1 MIELKRLKLI
11 NWHNFENVTFDC
23 ARLTYMIGVN
33 AVGKTTILDAIRYC
47 LTTNRNFNALGNKK
61 SGRTL
66 QGSVHAKQ
74 RGENAY
80 RRPGRTVAYIGAE
93 FWDTV
98 KRTNFVIAVRVESEG
113 PMQELHPGDQTWYIS
128 EDGITL
134 EKLPFLDPRTGAPS
148 AKEDFKPAVGR
159 LSYTRSPSEARD
171 RICRALGIG
180 RASSPLGK
188 KFNEVFQMGTSMDEI
203 PNFREFLY
211 QYILPQPELDLEALQ
226 GDRVE
231 LENLHAVLAEAQ
243 TRAAALEQI
252 VAYGREAAAK
262 ETDALVNRGAAL
274 LARAE
279 ADAGEDASW
288 QSHLDAGR
296 RQLADLNAK
305 YEAAKN
311 AEAEAR
317 RAYLAAHGAAG
328 DSGAGRALDALTE
341 ELARKKSAL
350 DAAARTRNG
359 LETTADT
366 ITGLLT
372 QLNRSGFAVEKE
384 LWPQRLTAEHLP
396 ALTEALACIEKPLE
410 EQYFAARQAART
422 RNGLETTADT
432 ITGLLTQLNR
442 SGFAVEKELWPQR
455 LTAEHLPALTEAL
468 ACIEKPLEEQYFAA
482 RQASADLAKEQEA
495 LRAELNA
502 VSGGKWVYPH
512 GDAATKVRDAVNAEL
527 KSRGMTADAK
537 IFCELLTVADESW
550 QDCVEACLGDRR
562 FDILVPPA
570 HYAAAKSAFV
580 ALGDRVGPISLLDT
594 PGIRKADRH
603 AETAPADSLAAQVT
617 SENPLAAQY
626 ADTILRRIV
635 CCDTPDTLE
644 HFPDSATRDLLRHHP
659 FRLERLRR
667 PQRYIGLD
675 ARRERADALEA
686 QLAAQ
691 ADRCREAAQ
700 TEKTLKSAY
709 DQYQNVLRGHA
720 LEQLAELW
728 ASRAALDAARADYA
742 AQEQKLADCREN
754 PMLQQL
760 YREEEAREA
769 AWETARKAVEQ
780 VGGDIRVCEKQ
791 IASCEAEQSKAV
803 ETAAQSREAA
813 EAFFAQH
820 PLLEPLAQER
830 KKGLMT
836 GGRTARAAA
845 QTAEKAQTRLDDAL
859 RVYLTSTLEPA
870 QRDYNEHYVCDYPL
884 GLAGVEQYRAQHD
897 SLVRIDL
904 ERYAAR
910 LEQAQRDCKDRFRK
924 DILFRMKD
932 DIFNARRQFRE
943 LNKVMEQLTYGEEVY
958 RFELEPSRDP
968 QLAAF
973 YQVIVDKGNQQMTD
987 GDSLDNLAATAD
999 PVYERQV
1006 DALMEKIMA
1015 DVDENTRARQE
1026 GRTTSGATLSDYVD
1040 YRTYLDYDIKVTN
1053 TVSGQQAY
1061 LSRVSRDSSGG
1072 ENQAPFYVAI
1082 CASLLQIYQK
1092 SENSI
1097 RLVLLDEAFSKMTSD
1112 RIRPMMELFRRL
1124 QLQVLL
1130 ISTVEKSTAIQPYCD
1145 ITYSIVRH
1153 GDANAIAPFYRAGTL
1168 ADAPEKE
1175 TEYE

>member
-1 MIELKRLKLI
+1 MIELKRLRLI

-93 FWDTV
+93 FWDTA
-98 KRTNFVIAVRVESEG
+98 KRVPFVIAVRVESEG
-113 PMQELHPGDQTWYIS
+113 PMQELHPGDQTWYLS
-128 EDGITL
+128 EDGCTL
-134 EKLPFLDPRTGAPS
+134 EQLPFIDPRTGAPS
-148 AKEDFKPAVGR
+148 AKEDFKPATGR

-211 QYILPQPELDLEALQ
+211 QYILPQPELDLDALQ

-243 TRAAALEQI
+243 TRAAALETI
-252 VAYGREAAAK
+252 VNDGREAAEK
-262 ETDALVNRGAAL
+262 ETAALVNRGAAL
-274 LARAE
+274 LARAA
-279 ADAGEDASW
+279 ADAGEDATW
-288 QSHLDAGR
+288 QGHLEAGN
-296 RQLADLNAK
+296 RQLETLNAQ

-317 RAYLAAHGAAG
+317 RAYLAAHSAASASGEGA
-328 DSGAGRALDALTE
+328 ALDAMTE

-350 DAAARTRNG
+350 DAAARRAAGAEAAANKV
-359 LETTADT
+359 TA
-366 ITGLLT
+366 LL
-372 QLNRSGFAVEKE
+372 QSLGRSGFAIGKD
-384 LWPQRLTAEHLP
+384 LWP
-396 ALTEALACIEKPLE
+396 EALRAETLPGLTDALSGVEKPLE
-410 EQYFAARQAART
+410 EQYFGARQA
-422 RNGLETTADT
+422 
-432 ITGLLTQLNR
+432 
-442 SGFAVEKELWPQR
+442 V
-455 LTAEHLPALTEAL
+455 
-468 ACIEKPLEEQYFAA
+468 
-482 RQASADLAKEQEA
+482 ADLLREQGAK
-495 LRAELNA
+495 RAELDA

-512 GDAATKVRDAVNAEL
+512 GDAATRVRDAVNAEL
-527 KSRGMTADAK
+527 KSRGMQPDAK
-537 IFCELLTVADESW
+537 IFCELLNVEDESW

-570 HYAAAKSAFV
+570 HYEAAKSAFV
-580 ALGDRVGPISLLDT
+580 ALKEKVGPISLLDT
-594 PGIRKADRH
+594 PGIRKANRRADKYG
-603 AETAPADSLAAQVT
+603 PDSLAAQVS

-626 ADTILRRIV
+626 AETILGRIV

-644 HFPDSATRDLLRHHP
+644 QYPDSATRDLLRHHP
-659 FRLERLRR
+659 FRLERLRT

-675 ARRERADALEA
+675 ARRARAGALAAELEA
-686 QLAAQ
+686 LGETA
-691 ADRCREAAQ
+691 RTAAQ
-700 TEKTLKSAY
+700 TEQNLKAAY
-709 DQYQNVLRGHA
+709 NQYQTLLRGTV
-720 LEQLAELW
+720 LDELATLW
-728 ASRAALDAARADYA
+728 DARAALTA
-742 AQEQKLADCREN
+742 AQKAVAQQEAKLTECREN
-754 PMLQQL
+754 PLLQQL
-760 YREEEAREA
+760 YKEEEAREA
-769 AWETARKAVEQ
+769 AWEAARAAVEQ
-780 VGGDIRVCEKQ
+780 AGGDIRVCEKQ
-791 IASCEAEQSKAV
+791 IASCEAEQAKAG
-803 ETAAQSREAA
+803 ETAQQSADAA
-813 EAFFAQH
+813 KSFFAAH
-820 PLLEPLAQER
+820 PLVEPLAR
-830 KKGLMT
+830 SRMLALAPADKP
-836 GGRTARAAA
+836 RAAA
-845 QTAEKAQTRLDDAL
+845 QAAEKAQAKLDDAL
-859 RVYLTSTLEPA
+859 AVYLTGTLEPA
-870 QRDYNEHYVCDYPL
+870 QKAYNEHYVCDYPL
-884 GLAGVEQYRAQHD
+884 GLAGLDQYRAQHE

-987 GDSLDNLAATAD
+987 SDSLDNIAATAD

-1006 DALMEKIMA
+1006 DELMEKIMA

-1026 GRTTSGATLSDYVD
+1026 GRRPEGVTLSDYVD

-1153 GDANAIAPFYRAGTL
+1153 GDANAIAPFYRLTPP
-1168 ADAPEKE
+1168 APEAEEPQKE
-1175 TEYE
+1175 NEDE